1 MDLETLVLGRCS
13 VRKFVDRQVPKP
25 AIEGILSLA
34 QRTASW
40 CNTQPW
46 ELVVTSG
53 AATGRF
59 RDALYARAASGAQAE
74 PDFAFPPRYDGVY
87 RERRKVCGVQLYES
101 LGIGKEDRA
110 AAQRQALENYRF
122 FDAPHVAMLTTD
134 ATLGVYGAIDCGLYV
149 ANFMLAAQNAGVATI
164 AQASLAAYPDFVRDY
179 FQLPASRLIVCGI
192 SFGYADP
199 GHAANGYRTGRTGLD
214 SVVRWET

>member
-1 MDLETLVLGRCS
+1 MDLETLVLGRYS